1 MTISNF
7 STTASNNTSINGVSI
22 AEGMSPSDVNN
33 ALREYSKDLRTV
45 WNDKE
50 WFLLGSGNQTVT
62 YTRASATSVTIN
74 ADVSSTYH
82 VGRRVKVVGTAT
94 GVKYGKIATSSY
106 SSPNT
111 TVTFTFDS
119 GSINSGD
126 TTVSVFVGSVF
137 NNPSVP
143 VIDTDAMTE
152 DSAILPPSQQ
162 SVKAFVESGS
172 ITMTNKTLTSPTLT
186 SPVLNTSLS
195 GTAFKDEDN
204 MSSNSAT
211 AVASQQSIKAYV
223 DTQITAQDLDITTD
237 SGNIDID
244 LDGESLTLTGGTG
257 IDTSATGNTV
267 THAIDSTVA
276 TLTGTQTLTNKTVT
290 GSKLKGTTQI
300 EIGDTLDFNDGN
312 IDFQG
317 GTLKLDGSSPKG
329 GFYNT
334 ALGEL
339 SLRAMGTSSTGTNNY
354 NTAVGY
360 ATLRNLTGGGQN
372 TAIGNVALNSLTGNA
387 GNNTAVGYEAGKF
400 ISSGQNN
407 TILGSFDGNEN
418 SLDIRTSSG
427 NIVIADGNGEI
438 RFYANSSGNV
448 GIGTVSP
455 STKLHVNGD
464 ITADNG
470 KITVSDGSS
479 STAINLGGTLTF
491 DSNSFGESSGTV
503 SVKTAGIG
511 NTQVATGV
519 DATKIADG
527 SVTNA
532 EFQYIGGLTS
542 DAQTQLTGKLTA
554 SNNLSDVSSASTS
567 RTNLGLGTISTQAS
581 NNVSITGGAI
591 SGLSLP
597 TADTEA
603 SSKLYV
609 DNAIA
614 GMRTRIITRVA
625 TTGNVNLTNGLENGD
640 SIDGITLQTGDKI
653 LVKSNT
659 DATENGIYI
668 CPNSG
673 TASRDTN
680 YDTVEELAGQMIVV
694 QQGSTNADKIFLCTT
709 DNSGSIGS
717 VDIVFSQVTPA
728 NQGTVQSVAVAD
740 AGSSEFTV
748 TGSPITSSGTI
759 NLAVNSI
766 NATKI
771 GSGNVD
777 NTELGYL
784 NGVTSNIQTQLDNSA
799 SLGDAISF
807 AVALGS

>member
-1 MTISNF
+1 MTISNY
-7 STTASNNTSINGVSI
+7 STTASNNTSINGINIS
-22 AEGMSPSDVNN
+22 EGMSPSDVNN
-33 ALREYSKDLRTV
+33 SIRSQLADIRSGF
-45 WNDKE
+45 NDKE
-50 WFLLGSGNQTVT
+50 WFLLGDGDQTT
-62 YTRASATSVTIN
+62 TFNRASASSVTVASNI
-74 ADVSSTYH
+74 SSTYH
-82 VGRRVKVVGTAT
+82 VGRRVKIIGSAT
-94 GVKYGKIATSSY
+94 GTIFGKIATSSF

-111 TVTFTFDS
+111 TITFTFDS
-119 GSINSGD
+119 GTINSGD
-126 TTVSVFVGSVF
+126 STVDVYVGSPYT
-137 NNPSVP
+137 NPSIP

-162 SVKAFVESGS
+162 SVKAFVTSGTV
-172 ITMTNKTLTSPTLT
+172 TMTNKTLTSPTLT
-186 SPVLNTSLS
+186 GPVLNGSLS
-195 GTAFKDEDN
+195 GTAFKDEDD
-204 MSSNSAT
+204 MSSDSAT
-211 AVASQQSIKAYV
+211 AVASQQSIKAYI
-223 DTQITAQDLDITTD
+223 DTQVGLSDLDYAGD
-237 SGNIDID
+237 SGTGAVD
-244 LDGESLTLTGGTG
+244 LDSQTFTLAGGEG
-257 IDTSATGNTV
+257 IDTTASG
-267 THAIDSTVA
+267 
-276 TLTGTQTLTNKTVT
+276 QTLTIAGEDATTSNKGIASFSSDNFSVSSGAVTIKDGGVANAELVNSSITVT
-290 GSKLKGTTQI
+290 
-300 EIGDTLDFNDGN
+300 
-312 IDFQG
+312 
-317 GTLKLDGSSPKG
+317 DGS
-329 GFYNT
+329 N
-334 ALGEL
+334 
-339 SLRAMGTSSTGTNNY
+339 
-354 NTAVGY
+354 
-360 ATLRNLTGGGQN
+360 
-372 TAIGNVALNSLTGNA
+372 
-387 GNNTAVGYEAGKF
+387 
-400 ISSGQNN
+400 
-407 TILGSFDGNEN
+407 
-418 SLDIRTSSG
+418 
-427 NIVIADGNGEI
+427 
-438 RFYANSSGNV
+438 
-448 GIGTVSP
+448 
-455 STKLHVNGD
+455 
-464 ITADNG
+464 
-470 KITVSDGSS
+470 
-479 STAINLGGTLTF
+479 STATSLGGTITF
-491 DSNSFGESSGTV
+491 SAGEGLDVAESSGTITYSGEDATTSNKGVASFDTNNFSV
-503 SVKTAGIG
+503 SSGAVSIKTAGVG
-511 NTQVATGV
+511 NTAVATGI

-527 SVTNA
+527 SVTNS
-532 EFQYIGGLTS
+532 EFQFIGGLTS
-542 DAQTQLTGKLTA
+542 DAQTQLNGKLTA

-567 RTNLGLGTISTQAS
+567 RTNLGLGTISTQDS
-581 NNVSITGGAI
+581 NSVSITGGSI

-668 CPNSG
+668 CPSSG

-694 QQGSTNADKIFLCTT
+694 QEGSTNADKIFLCTT

-717 VDIVFSQVTPA
+717 VNIVFSQITPA

>member
-82 VGRRVKVVGTAT
+82 VGRRVKVIGTAT
-94 GVKYGKIATSSY
+94 GTLYGKIATSSY

-204 MSSNSAT
+204 MSSDSAT

-223 DTQITAQDLDITTD
+223 DSQVTAQDLDISDGSST
-237 SGNIDID
+237 IAID
-244 LDGESLTLTGGTG
+244 LDSETLGILGGTG
-257 IDTSATGNTV
+257 ITSSASGNNV
-267 THAIDSTVA
+267 TLAIDGTVVTESSTD
-276 TLTGTQTLTNKTVT
+276 TLTNKTISGSSNTLSNIANSSLTNSSITVT
-290 GSKLKGTTQI
+290 
-300 EIGDTLDFNDGN
+300 
-312 IDFQG
+312 
-317 GTLKLDGSSPKG
+317 DGSNSTA
-329 GFYNT
+329 T
-334 ALGEL
+334 ALG
-339 SLRAMGTSSTGTNNY
+339 GTIT
-354 NTAVGY
+354 Y
-360 ATLRNLTGGGQN
+360 AAGEGLD
-372 TAIGNVALNSLTGNA
+372 VA
-387 GNNTAVGYEAGKF
+387 
-400 ISSGQNN
+400 
-407 TILGSFDGNEN
+407 
-418 SLDIRTSSG
+418 
-427 NIVIADGNGEI
+427 
-438 RFYANSSGNV
+438 
-448 GIGTVSP
+448 
-455 STKLHVNGD
+455 
-464 ITADNG
+464 
-470 KITVSDGSS
+470 
-479 STAINLGGTLTF
+479 
-491 DSNSFGESSGTV
+491 ESSGTITYSGEDATTSNKGVASFSSSNFDVTSGAV
-503 SVKTAGIG
+503 SIKTAGVG
-511 NTQVATGV
+511 NTAVATGIA
-519 DATKIADG
+519 ATKIADG
-527 SVTNA
+527 SVTDT

-581 NNVSITGGAI
+581 NSVSITGGSI

-614 GMRTRIITRVA
+614 GMRTRIITKVA

-640 SIDGITLQTGDKI
+640 SIDGITLSTGDKI
-653 LVKSNT
+653 LVKSQT

-668 CPNSG
+668 SPSSG
-673 TASRDTN
+673 SASRDTN
-680 YDTVEELAGQMIVV
+680 YNTVEELAGQMIVV

-728 NQGTVQSVAVAD
+728 NQGTVQSV
-740 AGSSEFTV
+740 GITQSGSEFTIGN
-748 TGSPITSSGTI
+748 TPITSTGNITL
-759 NLAVNSI
+759 NVNRIS
-766 NATKI
+766 ATKI
-771 GSGNVD
+771 GA
-777 NTELGYL
+777 NTNISDTEYGYL
-784 NGVTSNIQTQLDNSA
+784 NGVSSNIQTQLDNSA

>member
-1 MTISNF
+1 MTVSNY
-7 STTASNNTSINGVSI
+7 STTAINNTSINGVNIS
-22 AEGMSPSDVNN
+22 EGMSPSDVNN
-33 ALREYSKDLRTV
+33 SIREQLKDVRSV

-50 WFLLGSGNQTVT
+50 WFLLGDGDGTT
-62 YTRASATSVTIN
+62 TFTRASATSITVASDIT
-74 ADVSSTYH
+74 SSYH
-82 VGRRVKVVGTAT
+82 VGRRIKIVGSNT
-94 GVKYGKIATSSY
+94 GTIFGKIATSAY

-119 GSINSGD
+119 GTINASD
-126 TTVSVFVGSVF
+126 STVSVYVGSSYT
-137 NNPSVP
+137 NPGVSV
-143 VIDTDAMTE
+143 VDEDAMGS
-152 DSAILPPSQQ
+152 DSAVLPPSQQ
-162 SVKAFVESGS
+162 SVKAFVTSGTV
-172 ITMTNKTLTSPTLT
+172 TMTNKTLTSPTLT

-195 GTAFKDEDN
+195 GTAFKDEDD
-204 MSSNSAT
+204 MSSDSAT

-223 DTQITAQDLDITTD
+223 DTQLTGEDLDYAGD
-237 SGNIDID
+237 SGTGAVD
-244 LDGESLTLTGGTG
+244 LDSQTFTLAGGEG
-257 IDTSATGNTV
+257 IDTTASG
-267 THAIDSTVA
+267 
-276 TLTGTQTLTNKTVT
+276 QTLTIAGEDATTSNKGIASFHSDNFSV
-290 GSKLKGTTQI
+290 
-300 EIGDTLDFNDGN
+300 
-312 IDFQG
+312 
-317 GTLKLDGSSPKG
+317 
-329 GFYNT
+329 
-334 ALGEL
+334 
-339 SLRAMGTSSTGTNNY
+339 
-354 NTAVGY
+354 
-360 ATLRNLTGGGQN
+360 
-372 TAIGNVALNSLTGNA
+372 
-387 GNNTAVGYEAGKF
+387 
-400 ISSGQNN
+400 SSGAV
-407 TILGSFDGNEN
+407 TIKDGGVANAE
-418 SLDIRTSSG
+418 L
-427 NIVIADGNGEI
+427 
-438 RFYANSSGNV
+438 ANSS
-448 GIGTVSP
+448 
-455 STKLHVNGD
+455 
-464 ITADNG
+464 
-470 KITVSDGSS
+470 ITVTDGSS
-479 STAINLGGTLTF
+479 STATSLGGTITF
-491 DSNSFGESSGTV
+491 SAGEGLDVAESSGTITYSGEDATV
-503 SVKTAGIG
+503 SNKGIASFDTNNFSVSSGAVSIKTAGVG
-511 NTQVATGV
+511 NTAVATGV

-527 SVTNA
+527 SVTNS
-532 EFQYIGGLTS
+532 EFQFINTLS
-542 DAQTQLTGKLTA
+542 SNAQDQITA
-554 SNNLSDVSSASTS
+554 RLEKASNLSDVASASTS

-614 GMRTRIITRVA
+614 GMRTRIITKVA

-640 SIDGITLQTGDKI
+640 TIDGITLSTGDKI
-653 LVKSNT
+653 LVKSQT

-668 CPNSG
+668 SPSSG
-673 TASRDTN
+673 SASRDTN

>member
-1 MTISNF
+1 MTVSNYK
-7 STTASNNTSINGVSI
+7 TTASQNTAINGVNIS
-22 AEGMSPSDVNN
+22 EGMSPSDVNN
-33 ALREYSKDLRTV
+33 AIRQELKDVRDFA
-45 WNDKE
+45 NDKE
-50 WFLLGSGNQTVT
+50 WFLLGSGTSTVT
-62 YTRASATSVTIN
+62 YTRASSTSVTIN
-74 ADVSSTYH
+74 ADVSSSYH
-82 VGRRVKVVGTAT
+82 VGRRIKITGTNT
-94 GVKYGKIATSSY
+94 GTIYGKIATSSY

-111 TVTFTFDS
+111 TVSFTFDS
-119 GSINSGD
+119 GTINASD
-126 TTVSVFVGSVF
+126 STVSVFVGSTYV
-137 NNPSVP
+137 NPAIP
-143 VIDTDAMTE
+143 VVDE
-152 DSAILPPSQQ
+152 DNMASNSAILPPSQQ
-162 SVKAFVESGS
+162 SVKAYVDGGTATITGKTINLANNTLTGTTAQFNTALSDNDFTTLAGS
-172 ITMTNKTLTSPTLT
+172 ETLTNKTLT
-186 SPVLNTSLS
+186 SPVLNTGIS

-204 MSSNSAT
+204 MSSDSAT

-223 DTQITAQDLDITTD
+223 DNQVGLSDLDYQGDSGTGAVDLDSQTFTLAGGEGIDTTASGQTLTIAGED
-237 SGNIDID
+237 ATTSNKGIASFHSDNFSVSSGAVTIKDGGVANAELVNSTVNYGGVSLSLGGSDTTPAFNLADATGYLSSNLSGNIADSQLGSNI
-244 LDGESLTLTGGTG
+244 
-257 IDTSATGNTV
+257 TV
-267 THAIDSTVA
+267 T
-276 TLTGTQTLTNKTVT
+276 
-290 GSKLKGTTQI
+290 KL
-300 EIGDTLDFNDGN
+300 
-312 IDFQG
+312 
-317 GTLKLDGSSPKG
+317 
-329 GFYNT
+329 
-334 ALGEL
+334 
-339 SLRAMGTSSTGTNNY
+339 
-354 NTAVGY
+354 
-360 ATLRNLTGGGQN
+360 
-372 TAIGNVALNSLTGNA
+372 
-387 GNNTAVGYEAGKF
+387 
-400 ISSGQNN
+400 
-407 TILGSFDGNEN
+407 
-418 SLDIRTSSG
+418 
-427 NIVIADGNGEI
+427 
-438 RFYANSSGNV
+438 
-448 GIGTVSP
+448 
-455 STKLHVNGD
+455 
-464 ITADNG
+464 
-470 KITVSDGSS
+470 
-479 STAINLGGTLTF
+479 
-491 DSNSFGESSGTV
+491 
-503 SVKTAGIG
+503 
-511 NTQVATGV
+511 
-519 DATKIADG
+519 ADG
-527 SVTNA
+527 SVTNS
-532 EFQYIGGLTS
+532 EFQFINTLS
-542 DAQTQLTGKLTA
+542 SNAQDQITA
-554 SNNLSDVSSASTS
+554 RLEKASNLSDVASASTS

-581 NNVSITGGAI
+581 NSVSITGGSI

-614 GMRTRIITRVA
+614 GMRTRIITKVA

-640 SIDGITLQTGDKI
+640 TIDGISLSTGDKI
-653 LVKSNT
+653 LVRSNT